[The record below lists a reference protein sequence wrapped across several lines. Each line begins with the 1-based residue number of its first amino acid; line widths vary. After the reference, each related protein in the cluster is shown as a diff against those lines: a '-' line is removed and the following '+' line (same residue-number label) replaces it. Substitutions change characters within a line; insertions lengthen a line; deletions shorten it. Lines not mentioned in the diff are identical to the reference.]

1 MESVSQAQGW
11 HCSFWFILEPKM
23 FSFVKCLRISLAQA
37 NESRDEV
44 GKQHLDGSKCMDILY
59 SQYCSQY
66 VWKRS
71 PFNIRLG
78 SCVYL
83 GPTWSKFCPVSGL
96 PSLVQ
101 NELAIGPDLTMA
113 SLQQVRTV
121 AGKLFSYLAHLS
133 PNHRVS
139 YGQSIDC
146 LAESVFFP
154 RIAVYCRVCS
164 YQQFCWPTFCNH
176 DSGLLQSQNRTSQL
190 CLSATRCA
198 CGQVDWQHVLDEHH
212 VK

>member
-1 MESVSQAQGW
+1 
-11 HCSFWFILEPKM
+11 M
-23 FSFVKCLRISLAQA
+23 FSFVKCLRISLGQA

-44 GKQHLDGSKCMDILY
+44 GKQHLDGSKCMDILC

-66 VWKRS
+66 VWKRES
-71 PFNIRLG
+71 LQHPFGVLRLPG
-78 SCVYL
+78 ADSEQV
-83 GPTWSKFCPVSGL
+83 L
-96 PSLVQ
+96 PSLRSPKPGAEWTG
-101 NELAIGPDLTMA
+101 NRPRPDHGFIAT
-113 SLQQVRTV
+113 RTV

-133 PNHRVS
+133 PNNSFIWSRHRLS
-139 YGQSIDC
+139 RWKC
-146 LAESVFFP
+146 FFP

-198 CGQVDWQHVLDEHH
+198 CGRVDWRHVLD
-212 VK
+212 